1 MERPARPLPLLG
13 GAVVVTVIALSL
25 WIATRGPRAGM
36 GIDVARAM
44 EFASESEVIATT
56 PDDLPIPAASATT
69 ARTEIIEPIDGA
81 ADENGIESD
90 PRALCCVK
98 GVMLLPPT
106 FPGGAPAT
114 INAWPAGEESGS
126 APAEEEVTASDTWR
140 IADLMPGKWV
150 FVARAE
156 INGRIAWGRSQEIEL
171 VENVAPD
178 LVRILLTEYYIS
190 GQVTDAIGMP
200 IAGLPVSYEWDG
212 TEEYAGD
219 MMEVSESSE
228 VRFIS
233 AGTFQIFSGAVGTLS
248 GDQIRATDEVTI
260 QFIQSAA
267 QIEGLQIAPGTGLTA
282 VTGGFQESGTF
293 EGSEEIELP
302 TIQPYESSIF
312 QEITSRVGE
321 IVVTGPDGRFHI
333 ALEGPGRVNVAAPLS
348 GYTVAPGSTRWLTE
362 STSVEVST
370 DAPMASVEFALLRT
384 ATIRGH
390 LLRSDGNAADSVNV
404 FLRRIGAGSTD
415 ADTTASDGTFQF
427 ESCRPGEHLFYARS
441 GGSSGQDYSVHSR
454 IVVNEG
460 DEFILDEIL
469 MPSSSV
475 TGVVMDESNSP
486 VEGATITAT
495 GAENNNL
502 NRTAKTDA
510 SGRFTIVGMY
520 GTDYTLAVGGR
531 QLLEKATVSVLSNG
545 DRVDIG
551 ALVVL
556 RLARD

>member
-1 MERPARPLPLLG
+1 MDRPARPLPLLG
-13 GAVVVTVIALSL
+13 GAIAVTVIALTL

-44 EFASESEVIATT
+44 EVASESEVMATT
-56 PDDLPIPAASATT
+56 PDDLPLPEASATT
-69 ARTEIIEPIDGA
+69 ARTEIIESVDGA
-81 ADENGIESD
+81 AAEDAIEPD
-90 PRALCCVK
+90 PRAVCCVE
-98 GVMLLPPT
+98 GVMLLPLT

-126 APAEEEVTASDTWR
+126 APAEEEVTASDRWR
-140 IADLMPGKWV
+140 IENLMPGTWV

-178 LVRILLTEYYIS
+178 LVRILLTEYHIS

-219 MMEVSESSE
+219 MLEVSEATE
-228 VRFIS
+228 VSFIS
-233 AGTFQIFSGAVGTLS
+233 AGTFQIFSDAVGVLS
-248 GDQIRATDEVTI
+248 ADQLVATDEVTI

-267 QIEGLQIAPGTGLTA
+267 QIEGLQIAPGTGFTA
-282 VTGGFQESGTF
+282 SGTF
-293 EGSEEIELP
+293 EGGEEIELP
-302 TIQPYESSIF
+302 TIHLDTSSSW
-312 QEITSRVGE
+312 EINSWMGE
-321 IVVTGPDGRFHI
+321 TVTTGPDGRFHI
-333 ALEGPGRVNVAAPLS
+333 ALEGPGRVNITAPLS
-348 GYTVAPGSTRWLTE
+348 GYEVPPGSTRWLME
-362 STSVEVST
+362 SASVEVTT
-370 DAPMASVEFALLRT
+370 DAPMASAEFALLRA

-390 LLRSDGNAADSVNV
+390 LLRSDGNAAESVNV
-404 FLRRIGAGSTD
+404 FLRRIGASSTD

-427 ESCRPGEHLFYARS
+427 EDCRPGEHLFYARS

-469 MPSSSV
+469 MPSSTV
-475 TGVVMDESNSP
+475 TGIVMDESNAP
-486 VEGATITAT
+486 VEGATVTAT

-551 ALVVL
+551 AVVVR